1 MYVMQK
7 IEHSIENLLKMDTNK
22 KIPRPQIHLA
32 MLCDKS
38 ISLFENKKM
47 KKHNLQGIVSLWLI
61 SHVGIRP

>member
-1 MYVMQK
+1 MQK

-47 KKHNLQGIVSLWLI
+47 KKHNLQGIVSL
-61 SHVGIRP
+61 